1 MAQIPLRTCP
11 QCHAPVLAGQ
21 RFCRNCG
28 ANADSGI
35 GRPPAPALD
44 GVGYA
49 QYPNMPVQQPTPQP
63 FSHPGYPAQVS
74 QGFSQVQQGYQQP
87 PAFAQSQKGSTKN
100 APRRIGGDMRKTSL
114 IKVALFAI
122 ALFANI
128 NYLLFILNPAHADNL
143 GFFIMTGIADTIAI
157 VIFVST
163 WATALYFELS
173 KARYYREI
181 AELRQKGSYL
191 LRRKV
196 AVLVTVVNEDLSI
209 VRNTLESAKAL
220 IGEKEIYLLDDGR
233 KPATQ
238 ALAAQLGVRYI
249 TRENN
254 AFFKAGNLNNA
265 LRHHVAEDFVLVVDA
280 DFALHPDFIQR
291 TLPLFHDPRIAAVQT
306 PQVYSNEETIFAKGS
321 KYFQNLFYTY
331 LQPGKHLLNSA
342 FCVGTNVIFRKKA
355 LAEVGGIAELEHS
368 EDIFTTINLLEHG
381 YKVSFLNEQLA
392 VGLSPTSLISFYTQ
406 QYRWA
411 RGGLLMLL
419 KHNTLFNRRLHPEQR
434 LQFFLSNF
442 YYLSGISVIIYL
454 LSPLLAILLNVKPL
468 SDASFWQWLPTYA
481 LFFCTDFLFFL
492 AFTRKHRLQS
502 VMLGMFSFVPYM
514 NAFSSEFL
522 GWRKFKWKT
531 TNSRSKG
538 IITKLLFPYII
549 YVVFSVAIG
558 YFLATGILSYN
569 PGLILYYAWLA
580 IDVIIVA
587 IFLLHAYA
595 ETSKVA
601 IPVLEQ
607 QDQFDMST
615 AELLAEKQQ
624 TENLVPPQPVPQPQ
638 PHIKRGSRLKG
649 SIDIDDMPTLN
660 IPVMSREAK
669 N

>member
-1 MAQIPLRTCP
+1 MAQIPPRPCP
-11 QCHAPVLAGQ
+11 RCDAPVVAGQ
-21 RFCRNCG
+21 RFCTNCG
-28 ANADSGI
+28 ANADSGN
-35 GRPPAPALD
+35 GRPPAPAL
-44 GVGYA
+44 
-49 QYPNMPVQQPTPQP
+49 QP
-63 FSHPGYPAQVS
+63 FSRPGYPSQAS

-87 PAFAQSQKGSTKN
+87 PAFAQPLKGSTKN
-100 APRRIGGDMRKTSL
+100 APGRIGGDMRKTSL

-128 NYLLFILNPAHADNL
+128 NYLLFILNPVHADNL
-143 GFFIMTGIADTIAI
+143 GFFIMTGIADAIAI

-163 WATALYFELS
+163 WATALYFELC
-173 KARYYREI
+173 KPRYYREI
-181 AELRQKGSYL
+181 AELRQKGRYL
-191 LRRKV
+191 LRKKV

-265 LRHHVAEDFVLVVDA
+265 LRRHVAEDFVLVVDA

-306 PQVYSNEETIFAKGS
+306 PQVYSNEETLFAKGS
-321 KYFQNLFYTY
+321 KYLQNLFYTY

-355 LAEVGGIAELEHS
+355 LADVGGIAELEHS

-381 YKVSFLNEQLA
+381 YRVAFLNEPLA

-411 RGGLLMLL
+411 RGGMLMLL

-442 YYLSGISVIIYL
+442 YYLSGISVIIYMF
-454 LSPLLAILLNVKPL
+454 SPLLAILLNVKPL

-481 LFFCTDFLFFL
+481 LFFCTNFLFFL
-492 AFTRKHRLQS
+492 AFTKRHRVQS
-502 VMLGMFSFVPYM
+502 VMLGMFSFMPYM

-538 IITKLLFPYII
+538 IITKLLFPYIV
-549 YVVFSVAIG
+549 YLAFSVAIG
-558 YFLATGILSYN
+558 YFLATGILSFN

-587 IFLLHAYA
+587 TFLVYAYA
-595 ETSKVA
+595 ATSKVT

-615 AELLAEKQQ
+615 AELLAAKQQ
-624 TENLVPPQPVPQPQ
+624 TENLVTSQPLPQPQ
-638 PHIKRGSRLKG
+638 IKQGSRLKG
-649 SIDIDDMPTLN
+649 HIDIDEMPTLN
-660 IPVMSREAK
+660 VPVTSREAK

>member
-1 MAQIPLRTCP
+1 MAQIPPHTCP
-11 QCHAPVLAGQ
+11 RCNAPVVAGQ
-21 RFCRNCG
+21 RFCANCG
-28 ANADSGI
+28 ANTDSGMS
-35 GRPPAPALD
+35 RPPT
-44 GVGYA
+44 
-49 QYPNMPVQQPTPQP
+49 PTPQL
-63 FSHPGYPAQVS
+63 FSRPDYPAQAS
-74 QGFSQVQQGYQQP
+74 QGLSQVQQGYQQS
-87 PAFAQSQKGSTKN
+87 PAFAQPQKGSTKN
-100 APRRIGGDMRKTSL
+100 APGRIGRDMRKTSL
-114 IKVALFAI
+114 IKVTLFVI
-122 ALFANI
+122 ALIANV
-128 NYLLFILNPAHADNL
+128 NYLLFILNPVHADNL

-163 WATALYFELS
+163 WATALYFELCKS
-173 KARYYREI
+173 RYYREI

-191 LRRKV
+191 LRKKV
-196 AVLVTVVNEDLSI
+196 AVLVTVVNEDLSL

-233 KPATQ
+233 KPATE

-265 LRHHVAEDFVLVVDA
+265 LRHHLAEDFVLVVDA

-306 PQVYSNEETIFAKGS
+306 PQVYSNEETLFAKGS
-321 KYFQNLFYTY
+321 KNLQNLFYTY
-331 LQPGKHLLNSA
+331 LQPGKHLINSA

-355 LAEVGGIAELEHS
+355 LADVGGIAELEHS
-368 EDIFTTINLLEHG
+368 EDIFTTINLLERG

-569 PGLILYYAWLA
+569 PGLILYR
-580 IDVIIVA
+580 
-587 IFLLHAYA
+587 
-595 ETSKVA
+595 S
-601 IPVLEQ
+601 
-607 QDQFDMST
+607 
-615 AELLAEKQQ
+615 
-624 TENLVPPQPVPQPQ
+624 
-638 PHIKRGSRLKG
+638 
-649 SIDIDDMPTLN
+649 
-660 IPVMSREAK
+660 
-669 N
+669 

>member
-1 MAQIPLRTCP
+1 MAQLPPRTCP

-63 FSHPGYPAQVS
+63 VSHPGYPAQVS

-454 LSPLLAILLNVKPL
+454 LSP
-468 SDASFWQWLPTYA
+468 
-481 LFFCTDFLFFL
+481 
-492 AFTRKHRLQS
+492 
-502 VMLGMFSFVPYM
+502 
-514 NAFSSEFL
+514 
-522 GWRKFKWKT
+522 
-531 TNSRSKG
+531 
-538 IITKLLFPYII
+538 
-549 YVVFSVAIG
+549 
-558 YFLATGILSYN
+558 
-569 PGLILYYAWLA
+569 
-580 IDVIIVA
+580 
-587 IFLLHAYA
+587 
-595 ETSKVA
+595 
-601 IPVLEQ
+601 
-607 QDQFDMST
+607 
-615 AELLAEKQQ
+615 
-624 TENLVPPQPVPQPQ
+624 
-638 PHIKRGSRLKG
+638 
-649 SIDIDDMPTLN
+649 
-660 IPVMSREAK
+660 
-669 N
+669 